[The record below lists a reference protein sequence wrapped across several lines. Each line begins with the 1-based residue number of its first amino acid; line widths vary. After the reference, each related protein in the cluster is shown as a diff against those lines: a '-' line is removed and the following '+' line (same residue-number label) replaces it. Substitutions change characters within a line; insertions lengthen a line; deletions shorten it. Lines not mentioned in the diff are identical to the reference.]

1 MTGAALLERRPI
13 FVVISVCESVDAN
26 ATGVLTLLWRFPFLP
41 HLAVVVDGHELA
53 ARDGTDAK

>member
-1 MTGAALLERRPI
+1 MERRPI

-26 ATGVLTLLWRFPFLP
+26 TAGVLTLLWRFPFLP

-53 ARDGTDAK
+53 ARDGTDTK